1 MKIDFDIL
9 NDRDRY
15 YEMCGRLFQQQQ
27 GPDFTFA
34 GNHDWPMYED
44 HYWKGLRFDNIEPV
58 DQKVKR
64 QDRQGKVK
72 LIEDNND
79 PSFLYRDDKTP
90 KDAVLDRVVID
101 EHHVLHIKIRE
112 TLDLS
117 HARVLLNIQQPGK
130 FVPPHLDRNAA
141 FINDVL
147 RDREID
153 SWHDV
158 KRWIYMWED
167 QRPGEFFRIGDTDFR
182 WKAGDLIEFPFYQLH
197 GTANAGHVQR
207 PSLSIIGTKNQTN
220 K

>member
-9 NDRDRY
+9 NNSEKY
-15 YEMCGRLFQQQQ
+15 YAMCGKLFEQQQ
-27 GPDFTFA
+27 GPDFTPA
-34 GNHDWPMYED
+34 GNYKWPMYKD
-44 HYWKGLRFDNIEPV
+44 HYYKGLRFDNIEPV
-58 DQKVKR
+58 KENRERYQGE
-64 QDRQGKVK
+64 QGKVK
-72 LIEDNND
+72 LIEDDKD
-79 PSFLYRDDKTP
+79 PSFLYKNNDTP

-101 EHHVLHIKIRE
+101 QEHALHKQIRQD
-112 TLDLS
+112 LDLS

-147 RDREID
+147 KDREIE
-153 SWHDV
+153 SWLDV

-182 WKAGDLIEFPFYQLH
+182 WKAGDLIQFPFYQLH

-207 PSLSIIGTKNQTN
+207 PSLSIIGVTN
-220 K
+220 